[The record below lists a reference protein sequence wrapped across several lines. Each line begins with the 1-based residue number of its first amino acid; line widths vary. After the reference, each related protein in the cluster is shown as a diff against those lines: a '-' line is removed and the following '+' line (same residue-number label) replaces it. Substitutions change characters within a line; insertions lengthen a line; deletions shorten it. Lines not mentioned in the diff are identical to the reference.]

1 MTAPVRR
8 ARFTATDAETTQE
21 MLSRMY
27 VRNRL
32 QLRSSSHLR
41 FELNSAASGPV
52 RIDRVRFGMGGKS
65 QVDPY
70 PYLLFVTPADG
81 GYEVEYRSQAT
92 TFGADQPHL
101 YPMGEALHLRW
112 SKTFASTILAMP
124 LAPVADRAAA
134 TFGID
139 AADLRFEAMAPI
151 SSAFGRYWRET
162 VAHVANEL
170 YAADSALQNP
180 LLLTQATEL
189 LATAALAVFPNT
201 ALSADYIAG
210 SGGVAPATLRRAAAF
225 MEEHAAEPLTVSQI
239 AGAAGVGARALHD
252 GFRRHFQTTPMAR
265 LRRIRLENAH
275 RELQAADPTAG
286 ATVAGIAA
294 AWGFGKPGRFATQY
308 RRVYGVP
315 PSHTLRT

>member
-8 ARFTATDAETTQE
+8 ARYTATDAETTQE

-32 QLRSSSHLR
+32 QLRSGPAIR
-41 FELNSAASGPV
+41 FELTSAAAGPV
-52 RIDRVRFGMGGKS
+52 RTDRVRFGMGGKAH
-65 QVDPY
+65 VDPY
-70 PYLLFVTPADG
+70 RYLLFVTPADG
-81 GYEVEYRSQAT
+81 GYEIETRSQAT
-92 TFGADQPHL
+92 TFGPDEPHV
-101 YPMGEALHLRW
+101 YPIGTPLRLRW
-112 SKTFASTILAMP
+112 SRTFASTVLAMP

-151 SSAFGRYWRET
+151 SAGFGRYWRAT

-189 LATAALAVFPNT
+189 LANAALAVFPNT

-210 SGGVAPATLRRAAAF
+210 SGGIAPATLRRATAY
-225 MEEHAAEPLTVSQI
+225 MEAHAAEPLTVGQI
-239 AGAAGVGARALHD
+239 AAAAGVGARALHD

-275 RELQAADPTAG
+275 RQLQAADPTTG

-308 RRVYGVP
+308 RRIYGVP
-315 PSHTLRT
+315 PSHTLRI